1 MSNKLDPNKLKVY
14 LIGYIQLCGE
24 ETHRKFYYA
33 SPVYHKNAW
42 VENIEDAHIFKNS
55 SQCRQVANLVEKKL
69 NVHLLGRPG
78 LIRLLE
84 IDISYPSRDTLHVSI
99 NVNTPTG
106 PVYAPYIPLTP
117 DECIK
122 KPGNFKKMM
131 SGVTKIANEIQ
142 NYAKEFHTER

>member
-1 MSNKLDPNKLKVY
+1 MSKKECQVY
-14 LIGYIQLCGE
+14 LVGYIQLCGE
-24 ETHRKFYYA
+24 ETNRKFYYA
-33 SPVYHKNAW
+33 SPVYHQNAW
-42 VENIEDAHIFKNS
+42 VESIEDAYDFES
-55 SQCRQVANLVEKKL
+55 SSRCMKLVNILQKKQ

-78 LIRLLE
+78 IIRMIE
-84 IDISYPSRDTLHVSI
+84 MDICAPMRNTLHMSFNI
-99 NVNTPTG
+99 DTPTG

-122 KPGNFKKMM
+122 KPGTFKKMM